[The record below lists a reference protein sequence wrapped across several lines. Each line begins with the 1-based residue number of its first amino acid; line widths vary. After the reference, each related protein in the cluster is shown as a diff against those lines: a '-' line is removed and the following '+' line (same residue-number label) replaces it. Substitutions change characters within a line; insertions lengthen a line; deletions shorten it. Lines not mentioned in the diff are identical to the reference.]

1 MMTLTETLAEAVK
14 NSASRIPAEIR
25 EVMLNANQEI
35 IETGIVDTALKM
47 GDKAPDFSLKG
58 ANGETVSLSERLK
71 SGPVVVLFYRGGW
84 CPYCNME
91 LKAYQDNL
99 DTLSELGASLMAI
112 TPESPDNSMTT
123 KEKNEISFDVLSDVN
138 LEVSDK
144 FGLTFTLPAPLA
156 EVYGNFGIN
165 LPEVNGDEAWR
176 LPIPAAYVIAQD
188 GTVLLSHVDVNYTVR
203 LDPLDV
209 IAALQKL

>member
-1 MMTLTETLAEAVK
+1 MTLTETLAEAVK